1 MPPIQS
7 RAGAHGDHCHKH
19 LVDVDARH
27 QRSVEPQEVEEEA
40 DDRVGD
46 QIREENI
53 ARLES
58 IGIPAGDP

>member
-7 RAGAHGDHCHKH
+7 RAGAYRDDRHKR
-19 LVDVDARH
+19 LVNVDACH
-27 QRSVEPQEVEEEA
+27 QGGVESQEVEKEA

-46 QIREENI
+46 QIREEDI

-58 IGIPAGDP
+58 IRVPARNP